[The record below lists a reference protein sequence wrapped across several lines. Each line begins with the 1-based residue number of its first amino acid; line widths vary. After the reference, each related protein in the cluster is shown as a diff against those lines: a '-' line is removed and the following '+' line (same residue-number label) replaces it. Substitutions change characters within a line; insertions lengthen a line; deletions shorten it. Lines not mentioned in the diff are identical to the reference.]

1 MEINLNRHY
10 NIVGSC
16 TDGDI
21 RLVGQSSPLS
31 GRVEVCFGGIWGT
44 VCDDFWDE
52 REAAVVCRQLGFGDR
67 GTQKFITEPTCHMK
81 LTV

>member
-1 MEINLNRHY
+1 MEINLNCHY

-21 RLVGQSSPLS
+21 RLVGHSSPLS
-31 GRVEVCFGGIWGT
+31 GRVEVCFHGIWGT

-67 GTQKFITEPTCHMK
+67 GTHKSS
-81 LTV
+81 

>member
-1 MEINLNRHY
+1 MEINLNCHY

-21 RLVGQSSPLS
+21 RLVGQRAPLS
-31 GRVEVCFGGIWGT
+31 GRVEVCFHGIWGT

-52 REAAVVCRQLGFGDR
+52 REAPVVCRQLGFGDR
-67 GTQKFITEPTCHMK
+67 GTHKSS
-81 LTV
+81 